1 MDIDKTATNNKLL
14 GSTDNLSVYMALFQ
28 AHNNDKKITVNE
40 IEKYIFSNYNIEPGR
55 TKTWRILK
63 LFMDNEIVNKEIDMS
78 GKSDKYYLIDTIFA
92 PKYYT
97 PIPTYQFL
105 LLAILTP
112 VISYLYLFSNNSAA
126 LWVALISFINIM
138 IVITLHYIS
147 FDVIKLNYNTS
158 TLKKNKFTNGVTQ
171 LVRKVKTK
179 YVTH

>member
-1 MDIDKTATNNKLL
+1 MDIDKTAKSNKLL
-14 GSTDNLSVYMALFQ
+14 STSDNLSVYMALFQ
-28 AHNNDKKITVNE
+28 AHSDNKQITVNE
-40 IEKYIFSNYNIEPGR
+40 IEKYILTKYNFEPGR

-105 LLAILTP
+105 LLSILTP